1 MAKHHII
8 GAKGEQVALT
18 YLLKQGYKLKQQNWR
33 HKHLEVD
40 LIMFDGQVLVFV
52 EVKTRS
58 DANFGLPYESV
69 TWQKQRKL
77 SQAATIFIRQNYYE
91 GEIRFDIVSIL
102 INKDETLNVRHITD
116 AFWPRYS

>member
-1 MAKHHII
+1 MAKHHIT
-8 GAKGEQVALT
+8 GSTGEQVALT
-18 YLLKQGYKLKQQNWR
+18 YLLKHGYKLKQQNWR
-33 HKHLEVD
+33 YKHLEVD
-40 LIMFDGQVLVFV
+40 LIMFDGQILVFV

-77 SQAATIFIRQNYYE
+77 SQAATIFIRQNHYE

-102 INKDETLNVRHITD
+102 INKDETFNIRHITD